1 MYVESCP
8 HICMFIVDARWVHT
22 TVLKVIF
29 KAGSLYQPETWY
41 GSNTCEVPRTLTDI
55 CMAHDLLF

>member
-1 MYVESCP
+1 MLRISVYVESCP
-8 HICMFIVDARWVHT
+8 HTCMFIVDARWVHT

-41 GSNTCEVPRTLTDI
+41 GSNTCEVIVQEP
-55 CMAHDLLF
+55 